1 MIHRELDVPPG
12 VLRQLAASH
21 PERYPVLFD
30 SAADGPLSCTSVLV
44 ASPTGALWLD
54 AQGRLHAQGAVPRHV
69 MVPAEGF
76 VCALERWIASLP
88 PQPPA
93 LPFCGGWAIFLGYEL
108 AGEIEPGLALPA
120 PPASL
125 PWQAF
130 ALRVPCALV
139 HDRLSGRVQA
149 IAEEGAAQALEQVER
164 DALQLARAGSGAA
177 ATPAPLE
184 VARIIEEEPAAYLER
199 VRRGKEYIRAGDI
212 YQTNLSRPWRIEL
225 RHEADVGRLHERLR
239 TANPAPFAALARWR
253 GGVVL
258 SSSPERLVRVA
269 GRRVET
275 RPIAGTRPRSRQPG
289 EDARET
295 AALVA
300 HPKERAEH
308 IMLIDLERNDL
319 GRVCEPGTV
328 RVEELMSIESYAH
341 VHHIVSN
348 VTGVL
353 RSDVT
358 SMDVLRAVFPGGTI
372 TGCPKYRCMEIIAEL
387 EGEGRGAYT
396 GSLGLLGRDGGMDFN
411 ILIRTMTLA
420 GRMIEFRAGAGI
432 VADSDPERELEE
444 TRAKARGLL
453 AAFAEAPRAGAAA

>member
-1 MIHRELDVPPG
+1 GQPSDRYNPAAQGTALGRSMVWFRTRQHLILRELDVSPG
-12 VLRQLAASH
+12 VLRQLATSH

-54 AQGRLHAQGAVPRHV
+54 AKGRLHAQGAVPRHV

-212 YQTNLSRPWRIEL
+212 YQT
-225 RHEADVGRLHERLR
+225 
-239 TANPAPFAALARWR
+239 
-253 GGVVL
+253 
-258 SSSPERLVRVA
+258 
-269 GRRVET
+269 
-275 RPIAGTRPRSRQPG
+275 
-289 EDARET
+289 
-295 AALVA
+295 
-300 HPKERAEH
+300 K
-308 IMLIDLERNDL
+308 
-319 GRVCEPGTV
+319 
-328 RVEELMSIESYAH
+328 
-341 VHHIVSN
+341 
-348 VTGVL
+348 
-353 RSDVT
+353 
-358 SMDVLRAVFPGGTI
+358 
-372 TGCPKYRCMEIIAEL
+372 
-387 EGEGRGAYT
+387 
-396 GSLGLLGRDGGMDFN
+396 
-411 ILIRTMTLA
+411 
-420 GRMIEFRAGAGI
+420 
-432 VADSDPERELEE
+432 
-444 TRAKARGLL
+444 
-453 AAFAEAPRAGAAA
+453 

>member
-1 MIHRELDVPPG
+1 
-12 VLRQLAASH
+12 
-21 PERYPVLFD
+21 
-30 SAADGPLSCTSVLV
+30 
-44 ASPTGALWLD
+44 
-54 AQGRLHAQGAVPRHV
+54 
-69 MVPAEGF
+69 
-76 VCALERWIASLP
+76 ALELWIASLP

-130 ALRVPCALV
+130 ALRVPCELV

-328 RVEELMSIESYAH
+328 HVEELMSIESYAH
-341 VHHIVSN
+341 VHHIASN
-348 VTGVL
+348 VTGTL
-353 RSDVT
+353 RRDVT
-358 SMDVLRAVFPGGTI
+358 PVDALRAVFPGGTI
-372 TGCPKYRCMEIIAEL
+372 TGCPKFRCMQIIAEL
-387 EGEGRGAYT
+387 EGE
-396 GSLGLLGRDGGMDFN
+396 
-411 ILIRTMTLA
+411 
-420 GRMIEFRAGAGI
+420 
-432 VADSDPERELEE
+432 
-444 TRAKARGLL
+444 
-453 AAFAEAPRAGAAA
+453 